1 MEEEGEKK
9 TVLLMSL
16 NKRERTQTFKSR
28 RKVPKPR
35 TSEKKKSHKSDLRL
49 YELKTTNKVFL
60 KNRITAFLFSTMR
73 NYTVVQKK
81 KKRTCSRTNSI
92 HTSHTVEST
101 PSRIYLCTTSKK
113 GRGKKLRPFLC
124 VCFVAFRT
132 RYRKKKRDT
141 IVAEEARQQQQQLKK
156 KKKIEK
162 KKKKEH
168 VQQLYTLEEV
178 RK

>member
-1 MEEEGEKK
+1 MCLFDTNTSGFTEELTKAPSTTENRWKKRGKKRQCYWCLLTRENERRPLKAEEKYQN
-9 TVLLMSL
+9 LEL
-16 NKRERTQTFKSR
+16 QI
-28 RKVPKPR
+28 
-35 TSEKKKSHKSDLRL
+35 KKKSHKSDLRL

-132 RYRKKKRDT
+132 RYRKKKETRLSRR
-141 IVAEEARQQQQQLKK
+141 RQDNNNNN
-156 KKKIEK
+156 
-162 KKKKEH
+162 
-168 VQQLYTLEEV
+168 
-178 RK
+178 